1 MTKLH
6 KGIIS
11 IAGGKGGTGKS
22 FLTANIGAALA
33 LLENKVIIID
43 TDFGCPNLNQFT
55 SVRKPEVSLTNFF
68 LSENYYLPDLVVDT
82 SIENLKII
90 PCGSKAYGIANLP
103 FGKKRSLLDKIRHL
117 EADYILIDI
126 GAGSNFNTIDF
137 FNLSDEGILVSSP
150 NTISRTNSMVFLKT
164 ALYRKIIQTVRQ
176 DKEVWAEITKYMKEK
191 KREAFDINTILTWI
205 VLYSK
210 PMVVELHKLLN
221 HYKPKFLF
229 NKVHDQDVKTIAHT
243 ISKLTRQHLQ
253 IDLGYIGA
261 IRHDPIIEHSDDVPE
276 IFLLQHPNSGGTED
290 IFRVATRAIDH
301 HHTSYKEFVKR
312 IKNITEKFTP
322 ENSDLS

>member
-22 FLTANIGAALA
+22 FLTANLGAALA
-33 LLENKVIIID
+33 LLGNKVIIID

-55 SVRKPEVSLTNFF
+55 SVRKPQVSLTNFF

-82 SIENLKII
+82 SIDNLKII

-103 FGKKRSLLDKIRHL
+103 YGKKRSLLDKIRHL

-150 NTISRTNSMVFLKT
+150 NSISRTNSMIFLKT
-164 ALYRKIIQTVRQ
+164 ALYRKIIQTIRQ
-176 DKEVWAEITKYMKEK
+176 NKEVWAEITKYIKEK
-191 KREAFDINTILTWI
+191 KREAFDINAVLTWV
-205 VLYSK
+205 VLNSK

-221 HYKPKFLF
+221 HYKPRFMF
-229 NKVHDQDVKTIAHT
+229 NNVQDQDVKTIAHT
-243 ISKLTRQHLQ
+243 IIRLTKQHLQ

-261 IRHDPIIEHSDDVPE
+261 VRHDHIIENSDDVPE
-276 IFLLQHPNSGGTED
+276 IFLLQHPNSKGAED

-301 HHTSYKEFVKR
+301 HHTSYKEFVN
-312 IKNITEKFTP
+312 IINNITQNTDL
-322 ENSDLS
+322 ENTD